1 MLTWLTEKL
10 WIKGLLRDKF
20 RLRDQSRILFSEH
33 HLSHAA
39 SAYYCSPYSESAVLT
54 ADGVGE
60 WATTTLGVGK
70 GNDLRILYELR
81 FPHSIGLLY
90 SVFTAF
96 LGFQVNDGEYKLMGM
111 AAYGKPR
118 YLDKIH
124 KLLTIGS
131 DGSISLNMKYFSFH
145 RSTGQMFNRH
155 FEELFGPPRREDE
168 AETADAHYADIAA
181 SIQKVTED
189 ILVKLAQ
196 HLKKITGM
204 RYLCMAGGV
213 ALNGLANYRILRESG
228 FEGIYIQP
236 AASDAGGALG
246 AAMWAYHM
254 VENQPRTF
262 TMSHAYWGKTH
273 GAEQVA
279 DFLTSNNIPFKEAVN
294 EDLLISTIVDSLQDG
309 KVVAWYQGKA
319 EWGPRALGNR
329 SILADPGREDIK
341 DVMNQKIKFRE
352 PFRPFAPSV
361 VESAAGEYFDIPEAE
376 SQYPARF
383 MLYVVPVQESKRH
396 QIPGV
401 THVDGTARLQV
412 VHQSPNPLY
421 HSLISTW
428 SESSGTPVLLNTSF
442 NLRGEPIVNRPVEAY
457 STFSRSDIDILVMDR
472 FICSKE

>member
-1 MLTWLTEKL
+1 
-10 WIKGLLRDKF
+10 
-20 RLRDQSRILFSEH
+20 
-33 HLSHAA
+33 
-39 SAYYCSPYSESAVLT
+39 
-54 ADGVGE
+54 
-60 WATTTLGVGK
+60 
-70 GNDLRILYELR
+70 
-81 FPHSIGLLY
+81 
-90 SVFTAF
+90 
-96 LGFQVNDGEYKLMGM
+96 
-111 AAYGKPR
+111 
-118 YLDKIH
+118 
-124 KLLTIGS
+124 
-131 DGSISLNMKYFSFH
+131 
-145 RSTGQMFNRH
+145 
-155 FEELFGPPRREDE
+155 
-168 AETADAHYADIAA
+168 
-181 SIQKVTED
+181 
-189 ILVKLAQ
+189 
-196 HLKKITGM
+196 
-204 RYLCMAGGV
+204 MAGGV

-262 TMSHAYWGKTH
+262 TMSHAYWGQTH

-279 DFLTSNNIPFKEAVN
+279 DFLTSNNIPFKEAGS
-294 EDLLISTIVDSLQDG
+294 EDQLISTIVDSLQDG

-361 VESAAGEYFDIPEAE
+361 VESAAGEYFEIPDAE

-383 MLYVVPVQESKRH
+383 MLYVVPVQESKRD

-421 HSLISTW
+421 HGLISTW

-457 STFSRSDIDILVMDR
+457 STFSRSDIDLLVMDR
-472 FICSKE
+472 FICYKE